1 MISIAFETI
10 RRLENRIAYDL
21 GRNVKWHMSVRSLA
35 GCSVFA
41 FCCVGMYAAAI
52 RLWSV
57 FDSSAHQLDPLVPE
71 LLWASAIAL
80 TLTLFGTAGL
90 VLFSSDDAVRLKR
103 Y

>member
-1 MISIAFETI
+1 M
-10 RRLENRIAYDL
+10 R
-21 GRNVKWHMSVRSLA
+21 VRTLA

-41 FCCVGMYAAAI
+41 FCWVGMYAIAI

-71 LLWASAIAL
+71 LSWASAIAL

-90 VLFSSDDAVRLKR
+90 ILFSSDNAVRLKR